1 MSDLRP
7 DDIDLS
13 ERSSLPPDLAAIADR
28 LTIDGERWRRQAP
41 DGAGLPAWTRATLN
55 EREAAPDGADGADH
69 ILLAQR
75 WLERDGD
82 DRSPS
87 SGLERS
93 QRDMRI
99 LPSSRARG
107 ALGVAAAVVVVGL
120 IALLLTQNA
129 YHRTNKTG
137 TSGDATATVAI
148 PPTPTVN
155 SANLTFV
162 QPGQLPV
169 VSASDPSVVYKLA
182 NGALQRSSD
191 GGKTYSSVALPKTD
205 IAPIDSVSVAV
216 SPLDASHVFLS
227 FSGQTIGGQ
236 DCAGMATYPAIALHG
251 GIDAGGY
258 VPCAEEYFSADGGHT
273 WSQEKLPYRGA
284 LGGLNSYRVV
294 AGAGDDSQY
303 TIKASG
309 SRLYAALAF
318 DNLGG
323 SLVDS
328 PGVRLVASDN
338 GGLTWTLVD
347 SALATPSRY
356 VCDFGVGAA
365 SGVIYAVTGDNACG
379 PMTNPN
385 LTLWVSVNGG
395 QRWSIVRALP
405 TLAESGIF
413 VGAHGELYMYEPQ
426 VTVVGRGSTTTATP
440 ADLKV
445 SVDQGATF
453 TSAPTAGLAANSSLT
468 GPFAT
473 LADGSIVCAVTGPVT
488 GQVSSMT
495 LYAWK
500 PGASSWR
507 TLAPLIPGG
516 VTAVTP
522 LAPAAGATEQTLL
535 VVDQAGNLVTI
546 KVPLGQ

>member
-28 LTIDGERWRRQAP
+28 LTVDGERWRRHAP
-41 DGAGLPAWTRATLN
+41 DGAGLPAWTRVTLD
-55 EREAAPDGADGADH
+55 EREAAPGGTDGADH
-69 ILLAQR
+69 NLLAQR
-75 WLERDGD
+75 WLERNDD

-93 QRDMRI
+93 QRDMRM
-99 LPSSRARG
+99 LPSSRARS

-129 YHRTNKTG
+129 YRRTNKTG
-137 TSGDATATVAI
+137 TSSEA
-148 PPTPTVN
+148 TPTVAVMN
-155 SANLTFV
+155 TPVAPNLTFL

-169 VSASDPSVVYKLA
+169 VSASDPAVVYKLA
-182 NGALQRSSD
+182 NGALQRSAD
-191 GGKTYSSVALPKTD
+191 GGKTYSSEALPKTD
-205 IAPIDSVSVAV
+205 LSQIDDTSVSV
-216 SPLDASHVFLS
+216 SPLDASHVFVS
-227 FSGQTIGGQ
+227 FSGKKDNQGCT
-236 DCAGMATYPAIALHG
+236 GMAPYPAIVMHG

-258 VPCAEEYFSADGGHT
+258 IPCAEEYVSADGGHT
-273 WSQEKLPYRGA
+273 WAQPKLPYRGA

-294 AGAGDDSQY
+294 VGASNDQQY
-303 TIKASG
+303 AIKSSG
-309 SRLYAALAF
+309 SLLYAALAF
-318 DNLGG
+318 DNMGG

-328 PGVRLVASDN
+328 PGARLVASDD
-338 GGLTWTLVD
+338 GGLTWTLID

-356 VCDFGVGAA
+356 ICDFGPGATP
-365 SGVIYAVTGDNACG
+365 GVIYAVTGDNACG
-379 PMTNPN
+379 GMNNPK
-385 LTLWVSVNGG
+385 LTLWVSANGG
-395 QRWSIVRALP
+395 QQWSILRALP
-405 TLAESGIF
+405 TLAETGVF
-413 VGAHGELYMYEPQ
+413 VGAHGELYLYEPQ
-426 VTVVGRGSTTTATP
+426 VTVQGRGSSSTVTP
-440 ADLKV
+440 ADMKV
-445 SVDQGATF
+445 SVNQGATF
-453 TSAPTAGLAANSSLT
+453 TSAPSAGLSATTTLS

-473 LADGSIVCAVTGPVT
+473 LADGSIVCAVVAAGNGT
-488 GQVSSMT
+488 VSSAT

-507 TLAPLIPGG
+507 TLAPRFPGG

-535 VVDQAGNLVTI
+535 VADEAGNLMNI